1 LQIADISTWD
11 IFASASTCSHIDACD
26 QRRRTSEGGHA
37 SREIAGMIS
46 LETLVWLAPLLA
58 AVVVVLTG
66 LVDIW
71 LTDRAERRRG
81 RQSAHEQA

>member
-1 LQIADISTWD
+1 
-11 IFASASTCSHIDACD
+11 
-26 QRRRTSEGGHA
+26 
-37 SREIAGMIS
+37 MIS

-71 LTDRAERRRG
+71 LTDRAERRRR

>member
-1 LQIADISTWD
+1 
-11 IFASASTCSHIDACD
+11 
-26 QRRRTSEGGHA
+26 
-37 SREIAGMIS
+37 MIS

>member
-1 LQIADISTWD
+1 
-11 IFASASTCSHIDACD
+11 
-26 QRRRTSEGGHA
+26 
-37 SREIAGMIS
+37 MIS

-71 LTDRAERRRG
+71 LTDRG

>member
-1 LQIADISTWD
+1 
-11 IFASASTCSHIDACD
+11 
-26 QRRRTSEGGHA
+26 
-37 SREIAGMIS
+37 MIS

-71 LTDRAERRRG
+71 LTDRG
-81 RQSAHEQA
+81 RQSAHEQAYRAANARLPASCFPRRA

>member
-1 LQIADISTWD
+1 
-11 IFASASTCSHIDACD
+11 
-26 QRRRTSEGGHA
+26 
-37 SREIAGMIS
+37 MIS

-81 RQSAHEQA
+81 LQSAYDQA

>member
-1 LQIADISTWD
+1 LQIEDTSTWD
-11 IFASASTCSHIDACD
+11 IFAFASTCSHIDACD

-71 LTDRAERRRG
+71 LTDRG